1 MTAATFDLLKDLF
14 FLLFFYFGAA
24 WMWGKIKLKATDQ
37 ANLER
42 IFARSRNRFKWLF
55 LLGAL
60 LLTGL
65 FIYQYAF

>member
-24 WMWGKIKLKATDQ
+24 WMWGKIKLKAADQ

-42 IFARSRNRFKWLF
+42 IFARSRIRFKWLF